1 MPTLEIIQI
10 TNGATKVLRTV
21 KSYPELYKAYRRMQA
36 DGAFVRMRI
45 DGEVLPIY
53 EADRC
58 VTKADQSAAWSD
70 AQKANAR
77 IRGCKK

>member
-1 MPTLEIIQI
+1 MATLEIIQV
-10 TNGATKVLRTV
+10 TNGATKVLRTA

-53 EADRC
+53 QADRR
-58 VTKADQSAAWSD
+58 VTKADQSSTWRR
-70 AQKANAR
+70 N
-77 IRGCKK
+77 

>member
-10 TNGATKVLRTV
+10 TNGATKVLRTA
-21 KSYPELYKAYRRMQA
+21 KSYPELYKTYRRMQD

-53 EADRC
+53 QADSR
-58 VTKADQSAAWSD
+58 VTKADQSATW
-70 AQKANAR
+70 
-77 IRGCKK
+77 RGSF

>member
-10 TNGATKVLRTV
+10 TNGATKVLRTA
-21 KSYPELYKAYRRMQA
+21 KSYTELYKAYRRMQD

-53 EADRC
+53 QADRR
-58 VTKADQSAAWSD
+58 VTKADQSATWRSL
-70 AQKANAR
+70 
-77 IRGCKK
+77 

>member
-10 TNGATKVLRTV
+10 TSGVTKALRTA

-53 EADRC
+53 QADSRASNADR
-58 VTKADQSAAWSD
+58 SAAWRSL
-70 AQKANAR
+70 
-77 IRGCKK
+77 

>member
-10 TNGATKVLRTV
+10 TSGVTKVLRTV
-21 KSYPELYKAYRRMQA
+21 KSYPELYKTYRRMQA

-53 EADRC
+53 EADSRTSY
-58 VTKADQSAAWSD
+58 VDRSAAWR
-70 AQKANAR
+70 NL
-77 IRGCKK
+77 

>member
-10 TNGATKVLRTV
+10 NSGATKVLRTA

-45 DGEVLPIY
+45 DGRVLPIH
-53 EADRC
+53 EADSRTSY
-58 VTKADQSAAWSD
+58 VDRSAAW
-70 AQKANAR
+70 
-77 IRGCKK
+77 RGSF

>member
-10 TNGATKVLRTV
+10 TNGETKVLRTA
-21 KSYPELYKAYRRMQA
+21 KSYPELYKAYRRMQD

-53 EADRC
+53 QADSR
-58 VTKADQSAAWSD
+58 VTKADQSAAWSE
-70 AQKANAR
+70 AQKASAR

>member
-10 TNGATKVLRTV
+10 TNGETKVLRTA

-36 DGAFVRMRI
+36 DGAFVRLRI

-53 EADRC
+53 QADRRASN
-58 VTKADQSAAWSD
+58 ADQSSTWRSVE
-70 AQKANAR
+70 NA
-77 IRGCKK
+77 

>member
-10 TNGATKVLRTV
+10 TNGETKVLRTA
-21 KSYPELYKAYRRMQA
+21 KSYPELYKAYRRMQD

-53 EADRC
+53 QADSR
-58 VTKADQSAAWSD
+58 VTNADQSSTW
-70 AQKANAR
+70 
-77 IRGCKK
+77 RGSF

>member
-10 TNGATKVLRTV
+10 TNGETKVLRAA

-53 EADRC
+53 QADSR
-58 VTKADQSAAWSD
+58 VTKADKTAVWRV
-70 AQKANAR
+70 KL
-77 IRGCKK
+77 

>member
-1 MPTLEIIQI
+1 MPTLENIQI
-10 TNGATKVLRTV
+10 TNGETKVLRTA

-53 EADRC
+53 QADSRAM
-58 VTKADQSAAWSD
+58 KADQSAAWSE

>member
-10 TNGATKVLRTV
+10 TNGAMKVLRTV

-53 EADRC
+53 QADSRASNADR
-58 VTKADQSAAWSD
+58 SAAW
-70 AQKANAR
+70 
-77 IRGCKK
+77 RGSF

>member
-10 TNGATKVLRTV
+10 TSGATKVLRTV

-45 DGEVLPIY
+45 DGRVLPIH
-53 EADRC
+53 EADSRTSY
-58 VTKADQSAAWSD
+58 VDRSAAWR
-70 AQKANAR
+70 NL
-77 IRGCKK
+77 

>member
-10 TNGATKVLRTV
+10 TNGETKVLRTA
-21 KSYPELYKAYRRMQA
+21 KSYPELYKTYRRMQA

-53 EADRC
+53 QADSR
-58 VTKADQSAAWSD
+58 VTNADQSSTW
-70 AQKANAR
+70 
-77 IRGCKK
+77 RGSF

>member
-1 MPTLEIIQI
+1 MATLEIIQI
-10 TNGATKVLRTV
+10 TSGVTKVLRTA
-21 KSYPELYKAYRRMQA
+21 KSYRELYKAYRRMQA
-36 DGAFVRMRI
+36 EGAFVRMRI

-53 EADRC
+53 QADSRA
-58 VTKADQSAAWSD
+58 TKADQSAAWSE

>member
-10 TNGATKVLRTV
+10 TNGEMKVLRTA

-53 EADRC
+53 EADSR
-58 VTKADQSAAWSD
+58 VTNADRSAAW
-70 AQKANAR
+70 
-77 IRGCKK
+77 RGSF